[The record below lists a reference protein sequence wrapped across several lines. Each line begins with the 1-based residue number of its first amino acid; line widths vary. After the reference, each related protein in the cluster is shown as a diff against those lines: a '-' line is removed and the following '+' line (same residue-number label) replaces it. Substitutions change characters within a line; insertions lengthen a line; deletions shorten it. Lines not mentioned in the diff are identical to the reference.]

1 MHRSRK
7 QGDLSPAA
15 IMALNE
21 RSRPGELSAA
31 LSNAIVAL
39 FAEYTGRGATQSRTY
54 VHENLI
60 VCVLH
65 DSMTKG
71 ERSLVRDGKEEAVL
85 AIRRTYQESMRTEP
99 VTSRRSRHRPSE
111 RGPLVAGGDP
121 DPHAHR
127 TRRRATATSAKTSAR
142 ISPTQTQRTLAGSG
156 L

>member
-1 MHRSRK
+1 MT
-7 QGDLSPAA
+7 GT
-15 IMALNE
+15 
-21 RSRPGELSAA
+21 PGELSAA

-85 AIRRTYQESMRTEP
+85 AIRRTYQESMRTELIEI
-99 VTSRRSRHRPSE
+99 VE
-111 RGPLVAGGDP
+111 RLTGRKVSAFMSSNHVNPDVAIESFVLELLDAPADYGTDAVKSVP
-121 DPHAHR
+121 A
-127 TRRRATATSAKTSAR
+127 A
-142 ISPTQTQRTLAGSG
+142 
-156 L
+156 